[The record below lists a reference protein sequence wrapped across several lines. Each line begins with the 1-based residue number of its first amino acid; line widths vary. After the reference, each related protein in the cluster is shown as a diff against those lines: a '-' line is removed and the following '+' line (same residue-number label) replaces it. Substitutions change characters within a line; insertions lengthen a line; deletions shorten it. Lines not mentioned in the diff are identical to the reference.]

1 MLVFSVNVNMH
12 TDNPERYNM
21 EHRLNEVLRPILLKT
36 RARLGLTQSQM
47 AKRYVMAAN
56 TYSELEAGK
65 HGFGSLTIILL
76 LNDQEDL
83 PDLLQ
88 NIGGLLDAAHRE
100 RTIIV

>member
-1 MLVFSVNVNMH
+1 MH
-12 TDNPERYNM
+12 TDNLERYNM

-65 HGFGSLTIILL
+65 HGFGSLTIVLL

-83 PDLLQ
+83 PDTLQDIGDLLEQ
-88 NIGGLLDAAHRE
+88 AHKE
-100 RTIIV
+100 VTIVV

>member
-1 MLVFSVNVNMH
+1 
-12 TDNPERYNM
+12 M

-65 HGFGSLTIILL
+65 HGFGSLTIVLL

-83 PDLLQ
+83 PDTLQDIGDLLEQ
-88 NIGGLLDAAHRE
+88 AHKE
-100 RTIIV
+100 VTIVV